1 MYIMSIFETA
11 KKGARTNPAAL
22 MPKNDYSVTD
32 NFIHDFN
39 IKTHPPLPKYIYRYI
54 SVPHHIP
61 YYAAF
66 IKF

>member
-32 NFIHDFN
+32 NLIHDFN
-39 IKTHPPLPKYIYRYI
+39 IKTHSLPKI

>member
-32 NFIHDFN
+32 NLIHDFN
-39 IKTHPPLPKYIYRYI
+39 IKTHPSQKI